1 MIFEIFAS
9 LVFIADY
16 LAGLISWW
24 ELTIAINLLLVWGI
38 VTVKLQQET
47 KLKENLNQICNEIN
61 K

>member
-1 MIFEIFAS
+1 MILEIFAS

-38 VTVKLQQET
+38 VTVKL
-47 KLKENLNQICNEIN
+47 KLLGELA
-61 K
+61 